1 MNGFD
6 RTLLSCVEILTTYCG
21 FPFGKSAAVCE
32 RRAATARPML
42 ARAFLILSL
51 VLSLLCSPQAGASAD
66 VRLAKMPGCVAMV
79 CVKPCCAS
87 MACCAA
93 QPQRES
99 APNQAPAP
107 SRGGVELALIATH
120 TITFLYA
127 LPAPQ
132 RCFVIRDEIHAA
144 HTLPPLAATCIRL
157 I

>member
-1 MNGFD
+1 M
-6 RTLLSCVEILTTYCG
+6 S
-21 FPFGKSAAVCE
+21 
-32 RRAATARPML
+32 

-87 MACCAA
+87 MACCTA

-99 APNQAPAP
+99 APKQVPAP

-132 RCFVIRDEIHAA
+132 RCFVMRDEARAA

>member
-1 MNGFD
+1 MN
-6 RTLLSCVEILTTYCG
+6 G

-32 RRAATARPML
+32 GRGATARPMF

-51 VLSLLCSPQAGASAD
+51 VLSLLFSPQAGAAAD

-87 MACCAA
+87 MVCCAA

-99 APNQAPAP
+99 APKQAPAP
-107 SRGGVELALIATH
+107 SRGGVELALIAARPVA
-120 TITFLYA
+120 FLYA

-132 RCFVIRDEIHAA
+132 RCFVMRDEALTA
-144 HTLPPLAATCIRL
+144 HTLPLLAATCIRL